1 MSASKSF
8 IKGAVELLIVVA
20 ICFVTVMIYKKGN
33 ASINSSM
40 SDYDEI
46 LSQFDNIN
54 LKSFE
59 NSTASGSQIVD
70 LIKSLQADDGV
81 TIRVTNGYSASKKLS
96 PQEYTYASVNA
107 SDSTVLA
114 DISNR
119 SKGPRYINPTA
130 SFASSV
136 IYDENEIITSV
147 VFTQK

>member
-8 IKGAVELLIVVA
+8 IKGAVGLLIVVA

-46 LSQFDNIN
+46 ISQFDNIN

-70 LIKSLQADDGV
+70 LIKGLKADDGV
-81 TIRVTNGYSASKKLS
+81 KIQVMNGYCVSKKQDA
-96 PQEYTYASVNA
+96 QEYKYDVINAVN
-107 SDSTVLA
+107 STVLS
-114 DISNR
+114 DINDRTKEES
-119 SKGPRYINPTA
+119 YINPTA
-130 SFASSV
+130 SFDSSV
-136 IYDENEIITSV
+136 IYDENGVITAVS
-147 VFTQK
+147 FIQK

>member
-1 MSASKSF
+1 MSASRSF
-8 IKGAVELLIVVA
+8 IKGAVGLLIVVA

-46 LSQFDNIN
+46 ISQFDNIN

-70 LIKSLQADDGV
+70 LIKSLKEDDGV
-81 TIRVTNGYSASKKLS
+81 KIQVMNGYCVSEKLVT
-96 PQEYTYASVNA
+96 QEYEYDMINA
-107 SDSTVLA
+107 DNSTVLS
-114 DISNR
+114 DISDRTKETN
-119 SKGPRYINPTA
+119 YINPTA

-136 IYDENEIITSV
+136 IYDENGVITAVS
-147 VFTQK
+147 FIQK

>member
-1 MSASKSF
+1 MSTSKSF

-20 ICFVTVMIYKKGN
+20 ICFVTVMIYNKGN

-46 LSQFDNIN
+46 LSKFDNIN

-81 TIRVTNGYSASKKLS
+81 TIQVTNGYSASKKLS
-96 PQEYTYASVNA
+96 PQEYTYDLVNT

-119 SKGPRYINPTA
+119 SKGSRYINPTA
-130 SFASSV
+130 SFMSSV

-147 VFTQK
+147 VFIQK

>member
-1 MSASKSF
+1 MSTSKSF

-20 ICFVTVMIYKKGN
+20 ICFVTVMIYNKGN

-46 LSQFDNIN
+46 LSKFDNIN

-81 TIRVTNGYSASKKLS
+81 TIQVTNGYSYDL
-96 PQEYTYASVNA
+96 VNT

-119 SKGPRYINPTA
+119 SKGSRYINPTA
-130 SFASSV
+130 SFMSSV

-147 VFTQK
+147 VFIQK